1 MSERPRPLV
10 LALLASFLL
19 LRLAVLAAVLAIF
32 GWFFFSMLKRDFPG
46 VLIASAPMLLVGAAS
61 FYVGGRLALK
71 HRRQSQQALEEYRE
85 RVCAKRQCQGQPP
98 DGEGPDSKAKP

>member
-46 VLIASAPMLLVGAAS
+46 GLVAFVPVLLVGAAS

-85 RVCAKRQCQGQPP
+85 RIRAKRQSEGQPP
-98 DGEGPDSKAKP
+98 EGEGPGSKAKP